1 MAFLHLLALLVLA
14 LVICISWQYDIFN
27 DFFRISQL
35 ILKIFLILRL
45 QTKYLFFF
53 NKSGHLNEFSISRQ
67 VGHGKLFDPKFHHNL
82 HCNQVSLPKTSKFDN
97 LLSRYFFC
105 VSMFFDVYEYLLRLS
120 NIRTRRSGTK
130 IFKKQEIKSAEI
142 CVKIYGIRLTR
153 SKKMILV
160 EFMVK
165 TGRFNLM

>member
-1 MAFLHLLALLVLA
+1 
-14 LVICISWQYDIFN
+14 
-27 DFFRISQL
+27 
-35 ILKIFLILRL
+35 
-45 QTKYLFFF
+45 
-53 NKSGHLNEFSISRQ
+53 
-67 VGHGKLFDPKFHHNL
+67 
-82 HCNQVSLPKTSKFDN
+82 
-97 LLSRYFFC
+97 
-105 VSMFFDVYEYLLRLS
+105 MFFDVYEYLLRLS
-120 NIRTRRSGTK
+120 NIRTRRSGTE